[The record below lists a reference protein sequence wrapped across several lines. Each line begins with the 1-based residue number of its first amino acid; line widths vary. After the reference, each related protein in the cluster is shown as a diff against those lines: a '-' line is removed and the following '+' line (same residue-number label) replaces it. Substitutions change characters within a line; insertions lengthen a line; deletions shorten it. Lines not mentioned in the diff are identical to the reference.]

1 MNGTELWCTIGSR
14 PPAAQPSSEHKTTCC
29 LSSFPPVPQQRGK
42 EEELAAEER
51 VPGQTVRGKGTMGPG
66 CPGEGDP
73 LLQKSPHLASTYR
86 PGPRRGVLPACSE
99 VSGMD
104 KRE

>member
-1 MNGTELWCTIGSR
+1 MGAELWCAIGSR

-29 LSSFPPVPQQRGK
+29 LSSFLPVSQRGGK
-42 EEELAAEER
+42 EEELAEEER
-51 VPGQTVRGKGTMGPG
+51 VAGQTVRGKGSMGPG

-73 LLQKSPHLASTYR
+73 LLQKSPHQASSYR
-86 PGPRRGVLPACSE
+86 LRSRRGVLPVCLE

-104 KRE
+104 KGE